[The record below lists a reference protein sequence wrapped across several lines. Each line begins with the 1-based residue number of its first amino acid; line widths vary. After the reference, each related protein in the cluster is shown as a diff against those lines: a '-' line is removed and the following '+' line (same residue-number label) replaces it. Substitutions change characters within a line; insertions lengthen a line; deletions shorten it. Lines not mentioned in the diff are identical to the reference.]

1 MRTRGGE
8 GRLRPGD
15 AGARAHRQAHG
26 LSPGDAAAFPAPPS
40 VGLRSGSDTAG
51 TAAPSARVS
60 LRPLAMRFRE
70 RDVLTDVEW
79 EALHSCV
86 ARVVAVAA
94 DVDILREGDEPS
106 ECRLLLE
113 GWASR
118 YVLQASGLQRIM
130 AVQVPGD
137 FLDLHGF
144 PGRRMDHGVSTL
156 TRCRIAVF
164 PHRALREAVERHPR
178 LARLL
183 WLDALVEGAVARR
196 WLLNVGHRKACEGAA
211 HLIYELAT
219 RLLAVGMVESWRFRV
234 PLNQAEMASALGM
247 SSVHMNRTMQK
258 LRRDGLVTWRSSDV
272 TIEDWDRL
280 SRLAG
285 FDPAY
290 LDPGTLSR

>member
-15 AGARAHRQAHG
+15 AGARAHR

-130 AVQVPGD
+130 AVQVSGD

-164 PHRALREAVERHPR
+164 PHRALREAVERHP
-178 LARLL
+178 
-183 WLDALVEGAVARR
+183 
-196 WLLNVGHRKACEGAA
+196 
-211 HLIYELAT
+211 